1 MAGLDRAERGLR
13 TMEDRRVGSETWPIC
28 RPNWLFSRSYI
39 GAKWSIKQRGGGAG
53 PLSHVTSES
62 ESDRVDVD
70 VRVTASQMGILIK
83 ES

>member
-1 MAGLDRAERGLR
+1 
-13 TMEDRRVGSETWPIC
+13 MEDRRVGSETWPIC